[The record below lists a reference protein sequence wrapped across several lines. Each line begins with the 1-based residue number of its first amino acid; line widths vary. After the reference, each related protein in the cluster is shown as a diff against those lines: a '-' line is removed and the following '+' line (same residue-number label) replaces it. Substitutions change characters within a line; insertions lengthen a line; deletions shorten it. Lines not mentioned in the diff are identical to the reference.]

1 MKQDIPSS
9 KNNMLNTDQ
18 NALNTGPM
26 NPVIPVVYVPSGGI
40 NNEIMNKIMSSN
52 YCYVKQDL
60 ESFFSACLGCF
71 ADAFKYKVYVSQ
83 EKINEIDKIN
93 DAIFRVHENEDC
105 CMRINFCCAKRCKPG
120 SLFLYPIKTDNLF
133 GYYSYPCCTCCC
145 CHCKCECCYCLGPPY
160 SGYFGALG
168 AEQKYGE
175 MDKRSHWCTC
185 LDICFES
192 HRLFDSS
199 NNSRFVIERPCCQ
212 LGGLLLISVFS
223 GYYPLVFNI
232 LYNGQVVGNI
242 TRSAKAFCCGPKL
255 YYFEI
260 SFPTMATFEERMLL
274 IGFALRCH
282 YMNYSQI
289 IYTLDN
295 F

>member
-9 KNNMLNTDQ
+9 KNNMLNSDQ
-18 NALNTGPM
+18 NVLNTGPM
-26 NPVIPVVYVPSGGI
+26 NPVVPVVFVPSGGI

-133 GYYSYPCCTCCC
+133 GYYSYPCCPCCC

-168 AEQKYGE
+168 A
-175 MDKRSHWCTC
+175 
-185 LDICFES
+185 
-192 HRLFDSS
+192 
-199 NNSRFVIERPCCQ
+199 
-212 LGGLLLISVFS
+212 
-223 GYYPLVFNI
+223 
-232 LYNGQVVGNI
+232 
-242 TRSAKAFCCGPKL
+242 
-255 YYFEI
+255 
-260 SFPTMATFEERMLL
+260 
-274 IGFALRCH
+274 
-282 YMNYSQI
+282 
-289 IYTLDN
+289 
-295 F
+295 